1 MARKLKSDKVLFL
14 AALLLVCVGVVMVY
28 SATTS
33 HALASWDDRYTY
45 VTKQALFAILGV
57 AGLALAMRI
66 DYRILRNETFIYGL
80 VGVIVLL
87 LVAVLL
93 KESPIKGSRRWL
105 GVGGLGIQPS
115 EFAKLAC
122 VLFTA
127 LILERRMHRIDELK
141 YSLLPIGIVV
151 GSMIALVFKEPD
163 LGTAVSMFLVVAV
176 MVFAAGLSY
185 RYVVGVAVAA
195 VPALYLAI
203 TFASYRMQRV
213 LAFLDPWADARGH
226 GWQAIQSMIAVG
238 TGGLFGKGLTH
249 GVQKLSWLPE
259 PHTDF
264 IYAVIAEEFGLI
276 GTTAVLLCFCAIAWR
291 GIRIALR
298 IEDSFGAFLAIGIT
312 TMICAQA
319 LINMCVVLSL
329 LPTKGIPLPLVSFG
343 GSSLL
348 VSLVGIGLLLNI
360 SQHAIAVA
368 PAEAR

>member
-14 AALLLVCVGVVMVY
+14 AALMLVCIGVVMVY
-28 SATTS
+28 SATTF
-33 HALASWDDRYTY
+33 HALERWDDRYRY
-45 VTKQALFAILGV
+45 VTKQALFAILGL

-66 DYRILRNETFIYGL
+66 DYRVYRNETFIYGL

-87 LVAVLL
+87 LIAVLL
-93 KESPIKGSRRWL
+93 ESPIKGSRRWL
-105 GVGGLGIQPS
+105 GVGSLGIQPS

-127 LILERRMHRIDELK
+127 LILERRMHRIDEVR

-151 GSMIALVFKEPD
+151 GCMIALVFKEPD

-185 RYVVGVAVAA
+185 RYVIGVALAA
-195 VPALYLAI
+195 LPALYLAVI
-203 TFASYRMQRV
+203 LEPYRMRRFM
-213 LAFLDPWADARGH
+213 AFLNPWADARH
-226 GWQAIQSMIAVG
+226 DGWQAIQSMIAVG

-249 GVQKLSWLPE
+249 GVQKLSFLPE

-264 IYAVIAEEFGLI
+264 IYAVIGEEFGIL
-276 GTTAVLLCFCAIAWR
+276 GTTVVLLCFGAIAWR

-298 IEDSFGAFLAIGIT
+298 TED
-312 TMICAQA
+312 
-319 LINMCVVLSL
+319 
-329 LPTKGIPLPLVSFG
+329 SFG

-348 VSLVGIGLLLNI
+348 VSLVAIGLLLNI
-360 SQHAIAVA
+360 SQHAIAAA
-368 PAEAR
+368 PAETR